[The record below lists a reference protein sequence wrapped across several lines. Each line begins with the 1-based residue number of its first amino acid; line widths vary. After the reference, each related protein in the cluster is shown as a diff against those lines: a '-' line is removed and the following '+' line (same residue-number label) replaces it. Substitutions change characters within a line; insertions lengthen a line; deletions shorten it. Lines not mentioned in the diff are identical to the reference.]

1 MRVVS
6 GKVGWPNGNLEFVK
20 DINPCSFYQNTIESI
35 TGNFSIGGYMKIA
48 YNGRFSPEKEEDDAY
63 ERDAGIIEFAMSRPF
78 YNPWGD
84 IP

>member
-1 MRVVS
+1 
-6 GKVGWPNGNLEFVK
+6 
-20 DINPCSFYQNTIESI
+20 
-35 TGNFSIGGYMKIA
+35 MKIA